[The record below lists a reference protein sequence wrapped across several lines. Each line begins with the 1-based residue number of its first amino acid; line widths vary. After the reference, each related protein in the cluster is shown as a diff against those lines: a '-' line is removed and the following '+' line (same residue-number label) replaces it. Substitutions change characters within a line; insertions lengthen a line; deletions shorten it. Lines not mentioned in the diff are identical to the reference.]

1 MNMKY
6 TPMRHNSFGLDD
18 FFDEMFSGVS
28 NTSLMR
34 TDIREKD
41 GKYYLDVDL
50 PGFKKEDI
58 TISLYN
64 GNLTIKA
71 EHLSTD
77 EEKDAK
83 GNIIRQERYSGACNR
98 TFYVGEGIKE
108 SDVHASFADGILT
121 VDFPSEKKKEEQE
134 KKFIEIL

>member
-1 MNMKY
+1 MRYK
-6 TPMRHNSFGLDD
+6 PMRRGSFGLDD
-18 FFDEMFSGVS
+18 FFDDMFSGVS

-41 GKYYLDVDL
+41 GKYFLDIDL

-71 EHLSTD
+71 EHLVSD
-77 EEKDAK
+77 EEKDEK
-83 GNIIRQERYSGACNR
+83 GNIIRQERYSGSCNR
-98 TFYVGEGIKE
+98 SFYVGEAIKE
-108 SDVHASFADGILT
+108 EDVHASFKDGILT

>member
-1 MNMKY
+1 MRY
-6 TPMRHNSFGLDD
+6 TPMRRGSFGLDE

-41 GKYYLDVDL
+41 GKYFLDIDL

-77 EEKDAK
+77 EEKDEKA
-83 GNIIRQERYSGACNR
+83 NIIRQERYSGSCNR
-98 TFYVGEGIKE
+98 TFYVGEAIKE
-108 SDVHASFADGILT
+108 EDVHACFKDGILT

>member
-1 MNMKY
+1 MRY
-6 TPMRHNSFGLDD
+6 TPMRRGSFGLDE

-41 GKYYLDVDL
+41 GKYFLDIDL

-77 EEKDAK
+77 EEKDEK
-83 GNIIRQERYSGACNR
+83 GNIIRQERYSGSCNR
-98 TFYVGEGIKE
+98 TFYVGEAIKE
-108 SDVHASFADGILT
+108 EDVHASFKDGILT

>member
-1 MNMKY
+1 MRYN
-6 TPMRHNSFGLDD
+6 PMRRGSFGLDE
-18 FFDEMFSGVS
+18 FFDDMFSGVS

-41 GKYYLDVDL
+41 GKYFLDIDL

-71 EHLSTD
+71 EHLVSD
-77 EEKDAK
+77 EEKDEK
-83 GNIIRQERYSGACNR
+83 GNIIRQERYSGSCNR
-98 TFYVGEGIKE
+98 SFYVGEAIKE
-108 SDVHASFADGILT
+108 EDVHASFKDGILT

>member
-1 MNMKY
+1 MMRYN
-6 TPMRHNSFGLDD
+6 PMRRGSFGLDE
-18 FFDEMFSGVS
+18 FFDDMFSGVS

-41 GKYYLDVDL
+41 GKYFLDIDL

-71 EHLSTD
+71 EHLVSD
-77 EEKDAK
+77 EEKDEK
-83 GNIIRQERYSGACNR
+83 GNIIRQERYSGSCNR
-98 TFYVGEGIKE
+98 SFYVGEAIKE
-108 SDVHASFADGILT
+108 EDVHASFKDGILT

>member
-1 MNMKY
+1 MRY
-6 TPMRHNSFGLDD
+6 TPMRRGSFGLDE

-41 GKYYLDVDL
+41 GKYFLDIDL

-77 EEKDAK
+77 EEKDEK
-83 GNIIRQERYSGACNR
+83 GNIIRQERYSGSCNR
-98 TFYVGEGIKE
+98 SFYVGEAIKE
-108 SDVHASFADGILT
+108 EDVHASFKDGILT

>member
-1 MNMKY
+1 MKY
-6 TPMRHNSFGLDD
+6 TPMRRNSFGLDD

-58 TISLYN
+58 TISLSV
-64 GNLTIKA
+64 LT
-71 EHLSTD
+71 
-77 EEKDAK
+77 
-83 GNIIRQERYSGACNR
+83 
-98 TFYVGEGIKE
+98 
-108 SDVHASFADGILT
+108 
-121 VDFPSEKKKEEQE
+121 
-134 KKFIEIL
+134 